1 MNRIRNSIVIGAGPS
16 GLAAAAT
23 LHEAG
28 RDFVVLEAQDHLG
41 GRASSV
47 PLSDGTPVELGAQQ
61 IHGPTV
67 ATWEYV
73 HRLGLATHFIRPA
86 PGPGDAV
93 FRDGGWDTG
102 GDAVVAGANQL
113 LLDLLE
119 PFPGSP
125 DADKMNLH
133 DLLVDAGLDGDM
145 LAAAER
151 RVNVLCP
158 IEPSE
163 VSVRSASEALRFAG
177 TGLPNFFLAGGYGG
191 LWDELSRSFA
201 GSIRLSTPLTSI
213 DWSDGKVAVEARGAR
228 FEARTA
234 ILTTSVGVLQSGGI
248 EFRPPLPRAK
258 AGAIA
263 GIRMGPVIKTVAEF
277 RRPWWESRLGLVS
290 GFRRAGS
297 VFHSFDALFWD
308 RPGPPLLSA
317 MIGRLGAELSGD
329 ESRIRSLF
337 LSDLTAMFP
346 DVDIEAELV
355 SLQVADWTAD
365 PWARGAVSVAPV
377 GCFDLRADLAA
388 PTPPLFWAGEATST
402 SGNAE
407 AVHGALEEGR
417 RAAVEALHAIRPLYL
432 NDEDARLDWWEHS
445 PRMR

>member
-1 MNRIRNSIVIGAGPS
+1 MNRIRDSIVIGAGPS

-213 DWSDGKVAVEARGAR
+213 DWSDGKVAFRGKDSHPDHVRRSPPERRDRVSASAPEGQGR
-228 FEARTA
+228 GDRGHPDGPGHQDGRGVPQA
-234 ILTTSVGVLQSGGI
+234 LVGEPAG
-248 EFRPPLPRAK
+248 PRE
-258 AGAIA
+258 
-263 GIRMGPVIKTVAEF
+263 RVQ
-277 RRPWWESRLGLVS
+277 ESRLRV
-290 GFRRAGS
+290 
-297 VFHSFDALFWD
+297 
-308 RPGPPLLSA
+308 P
-317 MIGRLGAELSGD
+317 
-329 ESRIRSLF
+329 
-337 LSDLTAMFP
+337 
-346 DVDIEAELV
+346 
-355 SLQVADWTAD
+355 
-365 PWARGAVSVAPV
+365 
-377 GCFDLRADLAA
+377 
-388 PTPPLFWAGEATST
+388 
-402 SGNAE
+402 
-407 AVHGALEEGR
+407 
-417 RAAVEALHAIRPLYL
+417 
-432 NDEDARLDWWEHS
+432 
-445 PRMR
+445 

>member
-1 MNRIRNSIVIGAGPS
+1 MNRIRDSIVIGAGPS

-177 TGLPNFFLAGGYGG
+177 TGLPNFFPRRG
-191 LWDELSRSFA
+191 LWRTLGRTEPLIRRVHSSEHALNVDRLVRWQGRRRS
-201 GSIRLSTPLTSI
+201 P
-213 DWSDGKVAVEARGAR
+213 RGAFR
-228 FEARTA
+228 GKDSHPDHVLRSPPERRDRVSASAPEGQGRGDRGHPDGPGHQDGRGVPQA
-234 ILTTSVGVLQSGGI
+234 LVGEPAG
-248 EFRPPLPRAK
+248 PRE
-258 AGAIA
+258 
-263 GIRMGPVIKTVAEF
+263 RVQ
-277 RRPWWESRLGLVS
+277 ESRLRV
-290 GFRRAGS
+290 
-297 VFHSFDALFWD
+297 
-308 RPGPPLLSA
+308 P
-317 MIGRLGAELSGD
+317 
-329 ESRIRSLF
+329 
-337 LSDLTAMFP
+337 
-346 DVDIEAELV
+346 
-355 SLQVADWTAD
+355 
-365 PWARGAVSVAPV
+365 
-377 GCFDLRADLAA
+377 
-388 PTPPLFWAGEATST
+388 
-402 SGNAE
+402 
-407 AVHGALEEGR
+407 
-417 RAAVEALHAIRPLYL
+417 
-432 NDEDARLDWWEHS
+432 
-445 PRMR
+445 